1 MSIVWRTILCG
12 LCLVMVWPATAQS
25 FEENQDYTLILP
37 EPDHGRPG
45 DKIEVVEFFMHGC
58 AHCFRFEPKLEAWL
72 KTRSTDIEF
81 VRVPALFG
89 RHFDLHA
96 RVYYALQSLGL
107 AESLHHA
114 WFEEIHVNGNALETR
129 QAIEGFLQAHDVDLV
144 RFDQAMKSFSVQVKL
159 NRANTLLRR
168 YDIRSVPNIV
178 VDGRYKNA
186 RGLSHPDMLSLLDN
200 LVARV
205 RQQRQDEAGH

>member
-1 MSIVWRTILCG
+1 MSGIWRVILCG
-12 LCLVMVWPATAQS
+12 LCLMVAWPAAAKT
-25 FEENQDYTLILP
+25 FDENQDYTLILP
-37 EPDHGRPG
+37 EPDHGRSG

-58 AHCFRFEPKLEAWL
+58 SHCFRFEPKLEAWL
-72 KTRSTDIEF
+72 ETTPADVEF

-96 RVYYALQSLGL
+96 RAYYALQSLGL

-114 WFEEIHVNGNALETR
+114 WFEEIHVRGNALETR
-129 QAIEGFLQAHDVDLV
+129 PAIDAFLQTQGVDLV
-144 RFDQAMKSFSVQVKL
+144 QFDQAMKSFSVQVKL
-159 NRANTLLRR
+159 NRAKTLLRR

-186 RGLSHPDMLSLLDN
+186 R
-200 LVARV
+200 
-205 RQQRQDEAGH
+205 